1 MGVKSDNKDK
11 SMFYMKMK
19 ESTNYDARWSMGVIE
34 KYDVSEI
41 KRPEDHVYT
50 QRKAIIKGYRIQYTK
65 DNDEK

>member
-1 MGVKSDNKDK
+1 
-11 SMFYMKMK
+11 MKMK

-41 KRPEDHVYT
+41 KKPEDHVYT